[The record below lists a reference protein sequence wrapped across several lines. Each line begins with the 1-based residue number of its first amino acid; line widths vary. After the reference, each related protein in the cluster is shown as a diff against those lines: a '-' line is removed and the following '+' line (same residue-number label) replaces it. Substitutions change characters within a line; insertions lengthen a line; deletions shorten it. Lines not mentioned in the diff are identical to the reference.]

1 MNKRDAKKF
10 EKLLL
15 AERDHLVASIRGI
28 EQNTLYE
35 TVSENGGDFAGFA
48 EAGTDNFERETALH
62 IASGESQWLHDV
74 SDALKRIDA
83 GSYGE
88 CEGCSKEINPKRLEA
103 FPSARFCI
111 ECQAKREKYGSV

>member
-15 AERDHLVASIRGI
+15 AERDHLATSIRGI
-28 EQNTLYE
+28 EESTLYE
-35 TVSENGGDFAGFA
+35 TNPENGGDFAGFA

-62 IASGESQWLHDV
+62 IASGESQWLQDV
-74 SDALKRIDA
+74 ADALKRIKN
-83 GSYGE
+83 GSYGL
-88 CEGCSKEINPKRLEA
+88 CEGCSKDINPRRLEA

-111 ECQAKREKYGSV
+111 ECQAKREKNRAH